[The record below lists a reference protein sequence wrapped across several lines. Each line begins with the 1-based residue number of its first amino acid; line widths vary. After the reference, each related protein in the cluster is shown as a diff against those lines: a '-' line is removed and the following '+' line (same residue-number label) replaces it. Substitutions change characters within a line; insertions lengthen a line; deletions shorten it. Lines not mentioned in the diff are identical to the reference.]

1 MNFIDLLGSK
11 QMPTKFFNNASG
23 KTLFEK
29 IEGIKEHMTSL
40 NSFHAVIG
48 YFRSSGYF
56 RVREVLGDLPKI
68 QILIG
73 INIDD
78 IFRGRNKAM
87 LFMMGDKERKAA
99 WEKYRED
106 FIEDVQ
112 QAGYARDIEQGI
124 IQLADDMLSGRVE
137 IRIHATKDLHA
148 KFYLFLPKTH
158 NEHSDGWVIMGS
170 SNLSKSGLGITQT
183 PHYELNVAMKD
194 FADVAYCKSEFD
206 RLWAEALPLKHA
218 DIESFKK
225 ATHLG
230 QTPTPYQIY
239 MKLLIDFFGAQ
250 AEDNFS
256 ITLPDEFKDLKYQR
270 DAVSQGYQMLL
281 KYNGFFLADVVGLG
295 KTVVASMI
303 AKRFIE
309 ENGTRNTRILVIFPP
324 AIKKNWVETFDKF
337 KILKYADF
345 LTNGS
350 LEKIHLGRGGYRP
363 AEDYDLILV
372 DEAHRFRTDSAQMYD
387 SLQRICKTDRR
398 SDHIRVGDR
407 RKKII
412 LISATPLNN
421 YPSDLYNLIL
431 LFQDK
436 NLCNIEGIPSL
447 QNEFAPWLKTY
458 KNLTSSK
465 RKKLDLAAVRTL
477 YDTIRVR
484 VLEKITVRR
493 TRMNILKYPE
503 YKKDLDEQGVIFPDV
518 EKPRKI
524 GYQLS
529 PSLGILFAAAI
540 QTLTKRLSYARY
552 GAVFALREDIRKEK
566 YPNAEQTTR
575 SLEIIFR
582 TSMVKRLESSF
593 VAFKASLTN
602 FRKATQDMVDMFDRN
617 QVIIAPDL
625 KIGELLSQGKTFEEI
640 IERGTQKYG
649 MKKHDF
655 VFPSDNFAP
664 LFLTQLKEDISLLD
678 KMINDWKQVDED
690 PKLEVFLDLAK
701 SAFFLNSENSSGKLV
716 VFSESKHTAQH
727 IEKALRLRL
736 NRQDVL
742 YVSSDNRADQFDVIR
757 ANFDANLEK
766 EKQRND
772 INILI
777 TTDVLSEGVNL
788 HRANV
793 IINYDTPWNAVRMMQ
808 RIGRVNRIGSVAGK
822 IYNYMF
828 YPSAQGDAQINLY
841 KNHLAK
847 LQGFHSALGED
858 SQIYS
863 LEEIVESFELFDPQV
878 ADETDKAL
886 ALLREVREVYAHN
899 PEEYN
904 FIKSLPFKSRTGR
917 SIASSGK
924 PIINTTTLVYVA
936 SDFKKEFYKVEG
948 QTVTDL
954 GFLET
959 AELFR
964 AAVTELPVALPDMH
978 YTHVTLAQQSFDK
991 ELVETEDNAK
1001 GDAVTRDKLTN
1012 MSRSI
1017 LRAINRASFNS
1028 KIQNASDSLMVYVER
1043 GTFAH
1048 LTRELAKLETAYRKK
1063 KVSLNEAE
1071 EKILELLGKYH
1082 TMELEKDHKA
1092 SDTSTPRII
1101 ISETFV

>member
-1 MNFIDLLGSK
+1 
-11 QMPTKFFNNASG
+11 MPTKFFNNSSG

-29 IEGIKEHMTSL
+29 ISGIKEHMASL
-40 NSFHAVIG
+40 HSFHAVVG

-56 RVREVLGDLPKI
+56 KVREVLGDLPKI

-99 WEKYRED
+99 WEKYREN

-137 IRIHATKDLHA
+137 LRVHATKDLHA
-148 KFYLFLPKTH
+148 KFYLFLPKLH

-170 SNLSKSGLGITQT
+170 SNLSESGLGITKT
-183 PHYELNVAMKD
+183 PRYELNVAMKD
-194 FADVAYCKSEFD
+194 FEDVSFCKSEFD

-230 QTPTPYQIY
+230 QIPTPYQLY
-239 MKLLIDFFGAQ
+239 MKLLIDFFGTQ
-250 AEDNFS
+250 AEDDFS
-256 ITLPDEFKDLKYQR
+256 ITLPDEFMDLKYQR

-295 KTVVASMI
+295 KTVVATMI

-309 ENGTRNTRILVIFPP
+309 ENGTRSTRILVIFPP
-324 AIKKNWVETFDKF
+324 AVEKNWLETFEKF
-337 KILKYADF
+337 KIRKYADF

-350 LEKIHLGRGGYRP
+350 IEKIHQGRGGYRP

-372 DEAHRFRTDSAQMYD
+372 DEAHGFRSDTAQMYD
-387 SLQRICKTDRR
+387 SLQRLCKTDRR

-407 RKKII
+407 RKKVM

-436 NLCNIEGIPSL
+436 NLCNIEGVPSL
-447 QNEFAPWLKTY
+447 QNEFAPWIKAY
-458 KNLTSSK
+458 KNLTSTK
-465 RKKLDLAAVRTL
+465 RKTLDIAAVRAL
-477 YDTIRVR
+477 YDSIRVR

-493 TRMNILKYPE
+493 TRSNIEKYPE
-503 YKKDLDEQGVIFPDV
+503 YKKDLDEQGVVFPEI
-518 EKPRKI
+518 EKPKKI
-524 GYQLS
+524 GYLMS
-529 PSLGILFAAAI
+529 PSLEALFVSAVHILTEKI
-540 QTLTKRLSYARY
+540 TYARY
-552 GAVFALREDIRKEK
+552 RAVFALCEAIRNEK
-566 YPNAEQTTR
+566 YPNAEQAAR
-575 SLEIIFR
+575 SLEMIFR
-582 TSMVKRLESSF
+582 TFMVKRLESSF
-593 VAFKASLTN
+593 VAFKASLSN

-640 IERGTQKYG
+640 IEKGKLKYG
-649 MKKHDF
+649 MEEADF
-655 VFPSDNFAP
+655 VFPADSFDPAFIG
-664 LFLTQLKEDISLLD
+664 QLKGDIALLD
-678 KMINDWKQVDED
+678 DMIAAWKQVDED
-690 PKLEVFLDLAK
+690 PKMEEFLTHAESSFFTK
-701 SAFFLNSENSSGKLV
+701 SQNPSGKLV
-716 VFSESKHTAQH
+716 IFSESKDTARH
-727 IEKALRLRL
+727 IENAIKTRL
-736 NRQDVL
+736 NRQDAL
-742 YVSSDNRADQFDVIR
+742 YISSDNRDDQFEVIR
-757 ANFDANLEK
+757 ANFDASIDK
-766 EKQRND
+766 EKRRDD

-863 LEEIVESFELFDPQV
+863 LEEIVESFELFNPKV

-886 ALLREVREVYAHN
+886 ALLREIREFYAHN

-904 FIKSLPFKSRTGR
+904 FIKCLPVKSRTGR
-917 SIASSGK
+917 SIVSSGK
-924 PIINTTTLVYVA
+924 PIQNTTTLVYVS
-936 SDFKKEFYKVEG
+936 SDFKKEFYRVEG
-948 QTVTDL
+948 ETVADL
-954 GFLET
+954 GFLEA

-964 AAVTELPVALPDMH
+964 AAVAELPVALPELH
-978 YTHVTLAQQSFDK
+978 YSHVTLAQQSFDS
-991 ELVETEDNAK
+991 ELAETEDDAT
-1001 GDAVTRDKLTN
+1001 GDASTRDKLTN
-1012 MSRSI
+1012 MSRGV
-1017 LRAINRASFNS
+1017 LRAISRESSSS
-1028 KIQNASDSLMVYVER
+1028 KVQNACESLLVYVER

-1048 LTRELAKLETAYRKK
+1048 LTRDLAKLETVYRRQKT
-1063 KVSLNEAE
+1063 SLDEAE
-1071 EKILELLGKYH
+1071 DKILELFEKYH
-1082 TMELEKDHKA
+1082 TMELETDRKA
-1092 SDTSTPRII
+1092 ADTSTPRII